1 MAVMQQ
7 DQPQDPGAE
16 PRGGRAPRR
25 SRRRQRTAQD
35 TRAWRRRMATYAL
48 LAFSFILMVNAL
60 VGENGYLA
68 TVRAEREYDTVASEL
83 AALRAENERLA
94 EEIRRL
100 RTDPAA
106 LEEAARGTLNMIKP
120 GEKMI
125 IIRDA
130 KPAGR

>member
-1 MAVMQQ
+1 
-7 DQPQDPGAE
+7 
-16 PRGGRAPRR
+16 
-25 SRRRQRTAQD
+25 
-35 TRAWRRRMATYAL
+35 MATYAL

-68 TVRAEREYDTVASEL
+68 TVRAEREYDAVAREL
-83 AALRAENERLA
+83 AAVRAENERLA
-94 EEIRRL
+94 EEVRRL

-106 LEEAARGTLNMIKP
+106 LEEAARDTLNMIKP